1 MKQVA
6 IVSTASPRLDVEQK
20 LVKNQLFL
28 FPEWELN
35 HPDQGH
41 NNRLDNIVRTDTK
54 LSVRNSKKTPKNYG
68 R

>member
-1 MKQVA
+1 MNDAVA
-6 IVSTASPRLDVEQK
+6 IENSSGIPPELQK

-35 HPDQGH
+35 NPEQGH

-54 LSVRNSKKTPKNYG
+54 LSVRNSKKTPKNHG